1 MLNLKVCYC
10 LKSLIRIN
18 DHKLAEFLEF
28 NATRLVLVHFS
39 HDRLELLLLDKDL
52 QLGEHTSQLVQR
64 NLSSIIFVEG
74 SEHISEHE
82 LLLLVV
88 WNGQQ
93 SLSHQLYDL
102 HHWVHLNWRVGLL
115 HKAPVLLLVL
125 HESLVV
131 RNDHWNLSVDLQ
143 ELVEWNFSL
152 ELSALGFIEGVKSH
166 CYCILIHQIVSEDLS
181 CDLSG
186 TARVQLGPELL
197 NHGNLSGA
205 HFLVSELAAEFRV
218 AYLPIL
224 VQIVV
229 LVEGLQVCK
238 LWE

>member
-18 DHKLAEFLEF
+18 DHKLTQFLEF

-88 WNGQQ
+88 
-93 SLSHQLYDL
+93 
-102 HHWVHLNWRVGLL
+102 
-115 HKAPVLLLVL
+115 
-125 HESLVV
+125 
-131 RNDHWNLSVDLQ
+131 
-143 ELVEWNFSL
+143 
-152 ELSALGFIEGVKSH
+152 
-166 CYCILIHQIVSEDLS
+166 
-181 CDLSG
+181 
-186 TARVQLGPELL
+186 
-197 NHGNLSGA
+197 
-205 HFLVSELAAEFRV
+205 
-218 AYLPIL
+218 
-224 VQIVV
+224 
-229 LVEGLQVCK
+229 
-238 LWE
+238 